1 MERHNYQYASIYGVH
16 DWFQTLHS
24 EFHIMKGRLYTFY
37 GELYILKGWFH
48 TLNGALY
55 IINGPLDTLIAT
67 SRAAIRQSTENIGCF
82 LSSAGKPREV
92 AIAHHILGWFQK

>member
-1 MERHNYQYASIYGVH
+1 MVNFLFGQILTG
-16 DWFQTLHS
+16 WFHELN
-24 EFHIMKGRLYTFY
+24 

-67 SRAAIRQSTENIGCF
+67 SRAVFRQSTENIGCF
-82 LSSAGKPREV
+82 LSSVGKPREV
-92 AIAHHILGWFQK
+92 AIAHHILGWFQNLSYK